1 MSSIMQ
7 SQQIGQ
13 SCDGSSTSDLGLSR
27 RAASACVLGAAA
39 AICSVSIGAAQ
50 AQAVR
55 LVIVDI
61 KAVSQG
67 YQISKLIGAKVEN
80 DKNEK
85 IGSLDD
91 LIVTK
96 DRDLFAILQV
106 GGFLG
111 LGGHLVAVPY
121 TSLSISDDGAKI
133 TLGGGSKE
141 ALGKLPEF
149 QYKP

>member
-1 MSSIMQ
+1 MSSTKQ
-7 SQQIGQ
+7 SSRADQAGEGR
-13 SCDGSSTSDLGLSR
+13 SFCGRSLDR
-27 RAASACVLGAAA
+27 RAASAYVLSTA
-39 AICSVSIGAAQ
+39 AILFAGSAGSVQ

-55 LVIVDI
+55 LVAVDV
-61 KAVSQG
+61 KTVAEG
-67 YQISKLIGAKVEN
+67 YQASELIGAKVEN

-91 LIVTK
+91 LIITK
-96 DRDLFAILQV
+96 ERELFAILQV

-121 TSLSISDDGAKI
+121 TSLNISDDGAKI

-149 QYKP
+149 KYKK

>member
-1 MSSIMQ
+1 MASAKQ
-7 SQQIGQ
+7 SQHVGRARCGV
-13 SCDGSSTSDLGLSR
+13 SAPVSALNR
-27 RAASACVLGAAA
+27 RAASAYVLWAAA
-39 AICSVSIGAAQ
+39 GMFAGLVGAAQ

-55 LVIVDI
+55 LVVVDV
-61 KAVSQG
+61 KTVGQG
-67 YQISKLIGAKVEN
+67 YQASKLIGAKVEN
-80 DKNEK
+80 DKSEK

-91 LIVTK
+91 LIITK
-96 DRDLFAILQV
+96 ERELFAVLQV

-121 TSLSISDDGAKI
+121 ASLNISDDGAKI
-133 TLGGGSKE
+133 TLAGGSKE